1 MNKLNKVLLVDDS
14 SSMRAVLGTLLTN
27 EGYEIVG
34 SLPSGDKLLNAVA
47 ALKPDIVCLDYNLP
61 GRDGLD
67 LLQELRDSFPE
78 VAVVM
83 ITGDLEPSLYN
94 RAVDIGTAGFLRKPF
109 KPLEIAGLMGQVSHA
124 LHLLRNT
131 TKPSELVDSDDL
143 RPSAVIA
150 DDSLTIRQLL
160 VAILKEAHVDVVGE
174 ANNGQEAVDLVEK
187 HSPDL
192 VCLDVEMPVMTGF
205 QALEKIRASWPQT
218 RVLMVTSKAGKDDV
232 MQAVAKGAAGY
243 IVKPFHPDK
252 VVSQIAALFARKK
265 LQRPVE

>member
-34 SLPSGDKLLNAVA
+34 SLPSGDRLLNAVA

-83 ITGDLEPSLYN
+83 ITGELEPSLYN

-109 KPLEIAGLMGQVSHA
+109 KPLEIAGLMSQVSHA
-124 LHLLRNT
+124 LRLLKDPIKSSGTIGSN
-131 TKPSELVDSDDL
+131 S
-143 RPSAVIA
+143 PSAVIA

-160 VAILKEAHVDVVGE
+160 VAILKEAHVNVVGE

-218 RVLMVTSKAGKDDV
+218 RVLMVTGKAGKDDV

-265 LQRPVE
+265 LQRPAE